1 MTVVTGTTETLVSF
15 RVRTDRTGIN
25 VVLESSPNL
34 QPGSW
39 TGVPTV
45 VSPPADNFQEHTG
58 RIPADS
64 TSAFFRL
71 RAD

>member
-45 VSPPADNFQEHTG
+45 GSPPADNFQTHTG
-58 RIPADS
+58 RIAADS

-71 RAD
+71 RAN